1 MADDIVGIRSMKL
14 FELLGSTM
22 VAVVQADA
30 QAARST
36 LEYIETVGFEP
47 PPEGAEGA
55 GETIIAGDLRM
66 ARFRYLKR
74 DENDEVAEFVAE
86 VPVLSLVPIPA
97 LQVEKATFSLAVKID
112 DIVKIEPAPAPA
124 PAAAAAPAPALA
136 AQPRSRILEGLRATD
151 VHLVAR
157 PAASSGARTQET
169 RSTHHLEIEVTLTQA
184 DVTVGMEKIFQLM
197 DNAIVDRK
205 APSQ

>member
-1 MADDIVGIRSMKL
+1 MADDIVGIRSLKL

-30 QAARST
+30 LAAKST

-55 GETIIAGDLRM
+55 GETVIAGDLRM

-86 VPVLSLVPIPA
+86 VPVLSLVPVPA
-97 LQVEKATFSLAVKID
+97 LQVETAKFSLAVKID
-112 DIVKIEPAPAPA
+112 DVVKTDTAPA
-124 PAAAAAPAPALA
+124 PAATAAAAAAPIT
-136 AQPRSRILEGLRATD
+136 AQPRSRILEGLRPTETQ
-151 VHLVAR
+151 LVAR
-157 PAASSGARTQET
+157 PAASSSARSQET